1 MAREQHEY
9 DDIPGT
15 FVFDAERSRE
25 GYGIN
30 MFCMSLMK
38 DENRRAFKAN
48 EAEYL
53 KKFKL
58 TPEQADA
65 VLKRDYNRMLELGGN
80 IYFTAKLG
88 ATDGH
93 SFQHLAA
100 TMTGSTQQDYAD
112 MMLGGGRSV
121 EGNRSRTGKNKPS
134 AFLSSGEAKGP
145 GKKACKERDEEAGR
159 QGQSQ
164 EQPEIQ
170 QTKIQTSQT
179 QDSKTEVGRGQN
191 HRRRRFIARARH
203 RRGARQ
209 RQDRGAVLEA
219 GVLGLR
225 EIARVD
231 ARDQARCR
239 DHRL

>member
-1 MAREQHEY
+1 MPREQHDY

-15 FVFDAERSRE
+15 FVFDAERSRQ

-53 KKFKL
+53 KQFKL
-58 TPEQADA
+58 TPEQTEA
-65 VLKRDYNRMLELGGN
+65 VLQRDYNRMLELGGN

-112 MMLGGGRSV
+112 MMLKGGRSV
-121 EGNRSRTGKNKPS
+121 EGNRSRSGNNKPS
-134 AFLSSGEAKGP
+134 PFLSDGEAKSAAKGAA
-145 GKKACKERDEEAGR
+145 KKAAAK
-159 QGQSQ
+159 
-164 EQPEIQ
+164 P
-170 QTKIQTSQT
+170 KPK
-179 QDSKTEVGRGQN
+179 SKSKSIPKAAKRKSAK
-191 HRRRRFIARARH
+191 RK
-203 RRGARQ
+203 
-209 RQDRGAVLEA
+209 
-219 GVLGLR
+219 
-225 EIARVD
+225 
-231 ARDQARCR
+231 
-239 DHRL
+239 